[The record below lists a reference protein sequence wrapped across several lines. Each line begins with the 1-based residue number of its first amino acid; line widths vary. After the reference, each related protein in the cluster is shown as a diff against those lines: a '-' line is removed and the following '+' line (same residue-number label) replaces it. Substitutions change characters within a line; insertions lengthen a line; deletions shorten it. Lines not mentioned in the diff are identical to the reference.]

1 MNLFSILGLDNN
13 FSLNIQYPLNIYHLS
28 VSHNYMKSTYSIL
41 IISVILI
48 SLSPIT
54 VLSDFVTEDGIKIQ
68 LFKQKSK
75 KPIPLKSY
83 SNNSTDES
91 GFQEYEIEVNEPI
104 DKIFLNGYYN
114 DYHEDLSYRLTIFNL
129 ETDKIVLF
137 KDTLTFTMSK
147 SFNYSLGGKEY
158 KGKEEGTTYTLP
170 VSPWI
175 TKSGK
180 YHILIERNNFD
191 ETSVLSIKYTIK

>member
-1 MNLFSILGLDNN
+1 
-13 FSLNIQYPLNIYHLS
+13 
-28 VSHNYMKSTYSIL
+28 MKSTYSIL

>member
-1 MNLFSILGLDNN
+1 MI
-13 FSLNIQYPLNIYHLS
+13 
-28 VSHNYMKSTYSIL
+28 STYSVL
-41 IISVILI
+41 IIIITLI

-54 VLSDFVTEDGIKIQ
+54 VLSDFVTEDGIKVQ

-83 SNNSTDES
+83 INNSTDES
-91 GFQEYEIEVNEPI
+91 EFHEYEIEVNEPI
-104 DKIFLNGYYN
+104 DKIILNGYYD
-114 DYHEDLSYRLTIFNL
+114 DYHEDLSYRLTVFNL

-147 SFNYSLGGKEY
+147 GFGYSLGGKEY

-180 YHILIERNNFD
+180 YLILIERNNFLN
-191 ETSVLSIKYTIK
+191 ETNNKVLSVKYTIE